1 MIGRLRGS
9 LVARKLDSIT
19 VEVGGVGYVVAVTPR
34 TIADLPGLGDE
45 VVLHTHLH
53 VREDQLSLFGFPTE
67 RELDT
72 FALLLGASGVG
83 PRMALAM
90 LATLSPEQLVEALV
104 GEDIGALSTV
114 PGIGRRTAQK
124 LILELKPRFA
134 GVSVALVGSGV
145 ARGQVREALEGL
157 GYQPTEITEVLA
169 DVGADLGVED
179 QLREALRSLGRRRM
193 Q

>member
-9 LVARKLDSIT
+9 LVARRADSIT
-19 VEVGGVGYVVAVTPR
+19 IDVGGVGYVVSVTPR
-34 TIADLPGLGDE
+34 TVADLPGLGDE

-53 VREDQLSLFGFPTE
+53 VREDQLALFGFPTE

-83 PRMALAM
+83 PRVALAM
-90 LATLSPEQLVEALV
+90 LATLTPDQLVEALV
-104 GEDIGALSTV
+104 GEDIGALSAV

-134 GVSVALVGSGV
+134 TANVTLVGSG
-145 ARGQVREALEGL
+145 ATRGQVREALEGL
-157 GYQPTEITEVLA
+157 GYQPAEITEVLV

>member
-9 LVARKLDSIT
+9 LVARRAESIT
-19 VEVGGVGYVVAVTPR
+19 IDVGGVGYVLHVTPR
-34 TIADLPGLGDE
+34 TVADLPGLGDE

-53 VREDQLSLFGFPTE
+53 VREDQLALFGFPTE

-83 PRMALAM
+83 PRVALAM
-90 LATLSPEQLVEALV
+90 LATLTPDQLVEALV
-104 GEDIGALSTV
+104 GEDIGALSAV

-134 GVSVALVGSGV
+134 ASNVTLVGSGV

-157 GYQPTEITEVLA
+157 GYQPSEITEVLV
-169 DVGADLGVED
+169 DVGADLGVEE

>member
-1 MIGRLRGS
+1 MIGRLRGA
-9 LVARKLDSIT
+9 LVARRSDAVVID
-19 VEVGGVGYVVAVTPR
+19 VAGVGYTLAVTPR

-72 FALLLGASGVG
+72 FTLLLSASGVG
-83 PRMALAM
+83 PKVALAM
-90 LATLSPEQLVEALV
+90 VATLTPDQLVEALL
-104 GEDIGALSTV
+104 GEDVGALSSV

-134 GVSVALVGSGV
+134 TSDVAVVGSGV

-157 GYQPTEITEVLA
+157 GYQPAEITEVLA
-169 DVGADLGVED
+169 DVGADLTVEE
-179 QLREALRSLGRRRM
+179 QLRDALRVLGRRRM